1 MKKAASPKPPSGGGA
16 FKKINDDDDE
26 KLAAAAAG
34 GAGGEFLKMFR
45 STLLLIYFESLRF
58 HAKFQLILNKIFF
71 FRPHLDGIS
80 GLYLLLHWSSCFWVQ
95 FLSGEKLD

>member
-71 FRPHLDGIS
+71 FGPHLDGIT
-80 GLYLLLHWSSCFWVQ
+80 
-95 FLSGEKLD
+95 